1 MNRAEATLAR
11 ALSLLERYARD
22 GRQAERLALATRTL
36 ELHGSCAEAQR
47 HRVLALCETQGF
59 EPALAALHE
68 ASTPL
73 LARGERLP
81 PALLETYRALALHRG
96 KGQPAPAVTG
106 GKILEVSPAAT
117 TGLYRVRFAS
127 GIETQ
132 MSAAILERVYGLR
145 VGVNAKSVH

>member
-1 MNRAEATLAR
+1 MNRAEATLTSS
-11 ALSLLERYARD
+11 LSLLERYARER
-22 GRQAERLALATRTL
+22 RQAERLALATRTL
-36 ELHGSCAEAQR
+36 ELHPLCAEAQR

-81 PALLETYRALALHRG
+81 PALLETYRALALWGSR
-96 KGQPAPAVTG
+96 GQPALALAG
-106 GKILEVSPAAT
+106 EILEVSPAAT

-127 GIETQ
+127 GIDTQ

>member
-1 MNRAEATLAR
+1 MNRAEATLTSS
-11 ALSLLERYARD
+11 LSLLERYARER
-22 GRQAERLALATRTL
+22 RQAERLALATRTL
-36 ELHGSCAEAQR
+36 ELHPLCAEAQR

-81 PALLETYRALALHRG
+81 PALLETYRALALWGSR
-96 KGQPAPAVTG
+96 GQPAPFTAG
-106 GKILEVSPAAT
+106 EILEVSPAAT

-127 GIETQ
+127 GIDTQ